1 MASRDGAFAGA
12 WQDDEG
18 TVVVVKD
25 SRMYGPDGGQLDL
38 KISGRSKCSFQMG
51 TEIYEGTLSADGK
64 LVWNDGAVWVRVE
77 GDHAKPCTAEEHMAM
92 SAKPQTNGRAIPN
105 GTNGQ
110 SHGIDQARK
119 AFEEEKARKAAAL
132 DRARAARAAAAAP
145 AEKTAPAPEAK
156 DANEA
161 GIDRAKKA
169 FEEEKARKAAALDRA
184 RAARRKRSGH

>member
-132 DRARAARAAAAAP
+132 DRARAARAAAAA
-145 AEKTAPAPEAK
+145 TSRG
-156 DANEA
+156 DGA
-161 GIDRAKKA
+161 GT
-169 FEEEKARKAAALDRA
+169 
-184 RAARRKRSGH
+184 